1 MAAKK
6 KTKVAP
12 IRIHVENNPTNAEVY
27 HVTPALF
34 RKLLRKMPGMA
45 AKIAVSF
52 GNDPGKLDDKLRE
65 AEILLT
71 GGFDASNLS
80 HPAPRPQWVQS
91 TSAVGQKLAPYIPA
105 RAVLPNARGVLI
117 PKGRRAARPPPH

>member
-71 GGFDASNLS
+71 GGFYPSNPA
-80 HPAPRPQWVQS
+80 HPAPPPEWGQT
-91 TSAVGQKLAPYIPA
+91 TSAGREKLAAFIPP
-105 RAVLPNARGVLI
+105 RLR
-117 PKGRRAARPPPH
+117 

>member
-71 GGFDASNLS
+71 GGFDPGHL
-80 HPAPRPQWVQS
+80 PAPPPPPQWVQS
-91 TSAVGQKLAPYIPA
+91 PRAGRDKPA
-105 RAVLPNARGVLI
+105 
-117 PKGRRAARPPPH
+117 